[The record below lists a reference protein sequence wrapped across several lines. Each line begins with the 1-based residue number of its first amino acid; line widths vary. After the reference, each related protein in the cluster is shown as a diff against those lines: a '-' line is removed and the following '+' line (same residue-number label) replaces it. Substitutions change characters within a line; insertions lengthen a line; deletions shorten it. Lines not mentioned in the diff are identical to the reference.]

1 MSMDLTLKRNLI
13 SGYAN
18 KGMWYSLKYWQM
30 NSATNNNN
38 GERINL
44 TFTASFADS
53 ITKAIKIFGYWHKLS
68 CLRGHVLIWVYFVPL
83 RLHSFNADLMNRN
96 ESDAEL
102 KSFKFALN
110 DGVTIRCGGARE
122 RAREEKTATEVRET
136 EDNRKEGKLSTEGE
150 E

>member
-1 MSMDLTLKRNLI
+1 
-13 SGYAN
+13 
-18 KGMWYSLKYWQM
+18 
-30 NSATNNNN
+30 
-38 GERINL
+38 
-44 TFTASFADS
+44 
-53 ITKAIKIFGYWHKLS
+53 
-68 CLRGHVLIWVYFVPL
+68 
-83 RLHSFNADLMNRN
+83 MNRN

-136 EDNRKEGKLSTEGE
+136 EDNRKEGKVSTEGE